1 MDRFKNL
8 NMYFWISLIAIL
20 MNYALLWWS
29 WRLQNDLIGVRPQ
42 NWSDAITLSERVFF
56 LILIHLLIQVAFRV
70 AKKTS
75 TIEFLVN
82 FFINLVSFLPLL
94 IVVANRI

>member
-1 MDRFKNL
+1 MDKFKNL
-8 NMYFWISLIAIL
+8 NMYFWVSLIAIL

-29 WRLQNDLIGVRPQ
+29 WRLQNDLIDVRPQ
-42 NWSDAITLSERVFF
+42 NWSNAIALSEHVFF
-56 LILIHLLIQVAFRV
+56 LIIIHLLMQIAFRV

-75 TIEFLVN
+75 MIEFLIN
-82 FFINLVSFLPLL
+82 SFINLMSFLPLL